1 MTTEFA
7 AQPAG
12 APPATERRAGMALTT
27 TAVGSYPKPDYL
39 AKARSEF
46 SQGKI
51 DRGELD
57 KLEKR
62 ATEYWIRLQE
72 QVGLDVLVHGE
83 MERGDMVAYFAGEPG
98 GNTIGG
104 MKLGGL
110 VRSYGNRYYHKPI
123 IVDKLT
129 WPGPM
134 TVDMWRYAQSL
145 TDRPV
150 KGMLTGAYTMV
161 EWSFDEYYPS
171 RREAVL
177 DMAQVIRREVEELVK
192 AGARYIQI
200 DEPAIHT
207 RPEEDFDLAVEA
219 MKRTV
224 EGIDAEFHT
233 HICYGEVEKIYPAM
247 LRLPVKQ
254 IHLAFKNT
262 DFAYLQL
269 IDRFGYDGDKDL
281 GVGVT
286 DVHTRFIETVDEVK
300 DGIRRTLKRL
310 PPERVWIL
318 PDCGL
323 KTRTAEEAEAKLRVM
338 VEAVRD
344 VKRELEIE

>member
-1 MTTEFA
+1 MVTKQTQTAQKSKTSATTN
-7 AQPAG
+7 
-12 APPATERRAGMALTT
+12 LIT
-27 TAVGSYPKPDYL
+27 TAVGSYAKPDYL
-39 AKARSEF
+39 TKARADF
-46 SQGKI
+46 AKGAI
-51 DRGELD
+51 DRAALD
-57 KLEKR
+57 KLEKK
-62 ATEYWIRLQE
+62 ATEYWIRVQE
-72 QVGLDVLVHGE
+72 KIGLDVLVHGE
-83 MERGDMVAYFAGEPG
+83 MERGDMVAYFSGEEG
-98 GNTIGG
+98 GNPIKG

-123 IVDKLT
+123 IFDKLA

-134 TVDMWRYAQSL
+134 TVDMWKYAQGL

-161 EWSFDEYYPS
+161 EWSFDEHYPS
-171 RREAVL
+171 RRDAVL
-177 DMAQVIRREVEELVK
+177 DMALVIRREVQTLVE
-192 AGARYIQI
+192 AGAHYIQI

-207 RPEEDFDLAVEA
+207 RPEEDFDLAVES
-219 MKRTV
+219 MRVTV

-247 LRLPVKQ
+247 LKLDVKQ

-262 DFAYLQL
+262 DFAYLDL
-269 IDRFGYDGDKDL
+269 IDKFGYDDAKDL

-286 DVHTRFIETVDEVK
+286 DVHTRFTEDVEDVK

-310 PPERVWIL
+310 PPDRLWIY

-323 KTRTAEEAEAKLRVM
+323 KTRTVEESEAKLKVM
-338 VEAVRD
+338 VDAVRD
-344 VKRELEIE
+344 IKRELGLD

>member
-1 MTTEFA
+1 MS
-7 AQPAG
+7 
-12 APPATERRAGMALTT
+12 ALVT

-39 AKARSEF
+39 ARARSQF
-46 SQGKI
+46 SQGKLE
-51 DRGELD
+51 REELE
-57 KLEKR
+57 KLER
-62 ATEYWIRLQE
+62 EATEYWIRSQE
-72 QVGLDVLVHGE
+72 RLGLDVLVHGE

-98 GNTIGG
+98 GRTIEG

-110 VRSYGNRYYHKPI
+110 VRSYGNRYYHKPVI
-123 IVDKLT
+123 FDKLS

-134 TVDMWRYAQSL
+134 TVEMWRYAQGL

-150 KGMLTGAYTMV
+150 KGMLTGPYTMV
-161 EWSFDEYYPS
+161 EWSFDEHYPS
-171 RREAVL
+171 RRDAVL

-207 RPEEDFDLAVEA
+207 RPRQDFDLAVEA
-219 MKRTV
+219 MERVV
-224 EGIDAEFHT
+224 EGIDCEFHT
-233 HICYGEVEKIYPAM
+233 HICYGEVEMIYPDM

-262 DFAYLQL
+262 NFEYLKL
-269 IDRFGYDGDKDL
+269 LEEHPFDSGKDL
-281 GVGVT
+281 GVGVV
-286 DVHTRFIETVDEVK
+286 DVHTHVMEPVAEVK
-300 DGIRRTLKRL
+300 DGIRKTLELL

-323 KTRTAEEAEAKLRVM
+323 KTRTVEEAEGKLRVM
-338 VEAVRD
+338 MDATRE
-344 VKRELEIE
+344 VKRELELD